1 MVDADCLFTGQDEGE
16 EDEGVGT
23 GDNGEIDEDDDFQ
36 KPKRAHKRPGY
47 VRACLTPRSTQR
59 RVSTLR
65 QSFYDVC
72 SVAVRVVCLRFQAQS
87 G

>member
-1 MVDADCLFTGQDEGE
+1 MVDADCLFTGQDEAE

-65 QSFYDVC
+65 QCFYDVC

>member
-1 MVDADCLFTGQDEGE
+1 MVDIDGLFAGQDEAE

-23 GDNGEIDEDDDFQ
+23 GDNGEIDDDDDFQ

-65 QSFYDVC
+65 QSVYDVC
-72 SVAVRVVCLRFQAQS
+72 RVAVRVACLRFQAQS